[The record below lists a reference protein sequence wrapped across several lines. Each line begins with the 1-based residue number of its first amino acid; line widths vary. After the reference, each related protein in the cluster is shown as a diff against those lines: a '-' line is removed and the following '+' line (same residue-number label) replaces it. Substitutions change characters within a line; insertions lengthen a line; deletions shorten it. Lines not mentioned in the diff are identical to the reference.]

1 MAGKPLSAEARLQQA
16 LAFGI
21 QVDPED
27 AWILSAYTWRLDK
40 DGYAVTAVRISMD
53 TDRWLQVKLHHCI
66 IGQPIY
72 DHIEP
77 DHINRVRLDNR
88 RANLRWV
95 TKREQAL
102 NRVHPWT
109 LQGVGSE

>member
-1 MAGKPLSAEARLQQA
+1 MGGPLSAEDRLEQA
-16 LAFGI
+16 LSFGI
-21 QVDPED
+21 LVDPED

-40 DGYAVTAVRISMD
+40 DGYAVSAVRIGD

-66 IGQPIY
+66 IGQPIWQG
-72 DHIEP
+72 IEP
-77 DHINRVRLDNR
+77 DHVNRVRLDNR

-109 LQGVGSE
+109 LQGGGSE